1 MRSHIS
7 FLQRNS
13 LIRLIV
19 LIVTTL
25 LVVGAVLSLAASYT
39 SAAMRESR
47 VPSHYAVTDS
57 SAIST
62 CFTPPLYDDPSY
74 FETLLNMGKRRILQ
88 FISFVL
94 EKLPLRQ
101 YPFRVPNHTF
111 WRIIPL

>member
-19 LIVTTL
+19 LIATTL
-25 LVVGAVLSLAASYT
+25 LVVGAVLSLAASHIST
-39 SAAMRESR
+39 AMSESHM
-47 VPSHYAVTDS
+47 PNNLAVTNS
-57 SAIST
+57 GEVSI
-62 CFTPPLYDDPSY
+62 CLTPPLYDDPSY
-74 FETLLNMGKRRILQ
+74 FETLLNMGKRRFLQ

-101 YPFRVPNHTF
+101 YPFHVPNNTF